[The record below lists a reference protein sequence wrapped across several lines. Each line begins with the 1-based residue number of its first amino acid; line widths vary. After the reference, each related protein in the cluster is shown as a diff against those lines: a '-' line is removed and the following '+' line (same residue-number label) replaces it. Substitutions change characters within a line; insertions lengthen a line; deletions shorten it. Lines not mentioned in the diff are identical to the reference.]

1 MSDAEALSTTV
12 LRERARLLARPAA
25 PLVDDS
31 ALDTLAFTIGT
42 QPCLLELAW
51 VREVQR
57 LRDLVPLPL
66 AAPHLIGLA
75 AWRGRMLP
83 VLDLAPL
90 LGLSGDLPPP
100 RQLLVF
106 GRGAPSAALAV
117 TEIQGLRHLQAG
129 DSERRAGALE
139 SLRPDIVRGL
149 DAEGRLL
156 IDGPRVAALHPA
168 AAP

>member
-1 MSDAEALSTTV
+1 MSSPQALSTTV

-25 PLVDDS
+25 PLMDDGG
-31 ALDTLAFTIGT
+31 LDALAFTIGAHA
-42 QPCLLELAW
+42 CLLELAW

-90 LGLSGDLPPP
+90 LGLMGELPAP
-100 RQLLVF
+100 RQLLVL
-106 GRGAPSAALAV
+106 GRGAPTAALAV
-117 TEIQGLRHLQAG
+117 TDIQGLQHLQAAAT
-129 DSERRAGALE
+129 ERRAGPLE
-139 SLRPDIVRGL
+139 GLRPDIVRGL

-156 IDGPRVAALHPA
+156 IDGARVAALHPA